1 MRARYG
7 ASQSGQRVQRVA
19 HELLE
24 VGGRASATAIGYAS
38 DGRRSGAS
46 GDRVAI
52 LTRERGVAQSGSA
65 PGWGPGGRRFKSSR
79 PDQRKARKCGP
90 FALVAGGF
98 KRRRGST
105 AIQKCPRSSAS
116 RAQIGSHPE
125 VAIEQSYQRLRV
137 ARDRPDG
144 GVRPLGRLVKK
155 PRREP
160 RTRPPDAGKFL
171 GIQPEA
177 RSISLDEPGQAQ
189 SFESS
194 PGVLLHVVLARWRA
208 LVQSAEPS
216 RARSTC

>member
-1 MRARYG
+1 MIVCRIERPNVNTVYTALMATPRPRVGSKGTTAMERADT
-7 ASQSGQRVQRVA
+7 AAKHARVIELRVA
-19 HELLE
+19 GWTLEAIAAEL
-24 VGGRASATAIGYAS
+24 GYA
-38 DGRRSGAS
+38 DKSGVRYVLDKWVDDHAPTPES
-46 GDRVAI
+46 IAELRQRM
-52 LTRERGVAQSGSA
+52 LAQ
-65 PGWGPGGRRFKSSR
+65 
-79 PDQRKARKCGP
+79 
-90 FALVAGGF
+90 L
-98 KRRRGST
+98 
-105 AIQKCPRSSAS
+105 RSSAS